1 MYKEVKFYGK
11 QVEFE
16 WLKIKYDDNGKPYRP
31 IRIGIFYGLSKD
43 KKHFR
48 IRPLNAYIG
57 YNTKIV
63 KIPTNLIKILDTR
76 IKWLTLV

>member
-31 IRIGIFYGLSKD
+31 IRIGIFYGLSKN

>member
-1 MYKEVKFYGK
+1 MSSIEDKFK
-11 QVEFE
+11 NEQVQFE
-16 WLKIKYDDNGKPYRP
+16 WLKIKYDDNGKPYKP

-43 KKHFR
+43 KKYFR

-63 KIPTNLIKILDTR
+63 KIPTNLIKILSIR
-76 IKWLTLV
+76 

>member
-31 IRIGIFYGLSKD
+31 IRIGIFYGLSKN

-48 IRPLNAYIG
+48 IRPLNPYIG

-76 IKWLTLV
+76 IK

>member
-31 IRIGIFYGLSKD
+31 IRIGIFYGLSKN

-76 IKWLTLV
+76 IK

>member
-43 KKHFR
+43 K
-48 IRPLNAYIG
+48 Y
-57 YNTKIV
+57 YNKY
-63 KIPTNLIKILDTR
+63 N
-76 IKWLTLV
+76 